1 MARQD
6 YEIRVRLTDLDPQQV
21 VDYTEAV
28 QEFFEDNAE
37 GSMLTVIGGP
47 ITPGHRDDWDMTA
60 EEALDAMFDNN

>member
-47 ITPGHRDDWDMTA
+47 ITPGHRDDWDMNA
-60 EEALDAMFDNN
+60 EEDLMRMFDDN